1 MSLELKWETIYNVL
15 FFSFFFKKTGELGD
29 RVTKGKTMAVA
40 SG

>member
-1 MSLELKWETIYNVL
+1 MEDYVQCA
-15 FFSFFFKKTGELGD
+15 FFKKKTGELGD